1 MGKLINFT
9 GVTRLDTP
17 SERVIEGLLEEDLE
31 GIVVMGYTK
40 DGQTYFASS
49 YADGGTVIWLM
60 EQMKQALLD
69 SAVEV

>member
-17 SERVIEGLLEEDLE
+17 SERVIEALKEEELE

-49 YADGGTVIWLM
+49 YADGGTVIWLI
-60 EQMKQALLD
+60 EQMKHELLTVD
-69 SAVEV
+69 VD